1 MRLKNEKYQMGTLSP
16 ILPND
21 GIIRV
26 SRALSKKRQNEITIL
41 KTISCTKSKTVIR
54 DKNGKIEA
62 NIKNGQMKDQNQNE
76 KHFQIRAQNQIFF

>member
-1 MRLKNEKYQMGTLSP
+1 MS
-16 ILPND
+16 
-21 GIIRV
+21 
-26 SRALSKKRQNEITIL
+26 

-62 NIKNGQMKDQNQNE
+62 NIKNGQMKDQKQNE